1 MKRDNDSNS
10 STTAAVNQ
18 GFSQQ
23 DQNYLRVYDNAEAG
37 PEWQLLTE
45 EDWEDEDKERR
56 EYFCSICKSK
66 LDYLKDTETIWRCNE
81 CMQYYDTS
89 IQDVPIKDMSES
101 KVKVYP
107 ELDRYPTYDTEDPNM
122 VFVEGIDI
130 GEQGSIPG
138 VEVLR
143 DDGFRH
149 KHIRVKG
156 LPIEA
161 LSSMNEIDDQFK
173 RQQVTR

>member
-1 MKRDNDSNS
+1 VGTTGKRKTKNNETIS
-10 STTAAVNQ
+10 V
-18 GFSQQ
+18 
-23 DQNYLRVYDNAEAG
+23 L
-37 PEWQLLTE
+37 
-45 EDWEDEDKERR
+45 
-56 EYFCSICKSK
+56 CKSK
-66 LDYLKDTETIWRCNE
+66 LDYLEGTNTIWMCSN
-81 CMQYYDTS
+81 CSQTYDTS

-101 KVKVYP
+101 KDKVYP

-130 GEQGSIPG
+130 GEQDSIPG

-149 KHIRVKG
+149 NHIRVKG

-161 LSSMNEIDDQFK
+161 LSAMIEIDD
-173 RQQVTR
+173 